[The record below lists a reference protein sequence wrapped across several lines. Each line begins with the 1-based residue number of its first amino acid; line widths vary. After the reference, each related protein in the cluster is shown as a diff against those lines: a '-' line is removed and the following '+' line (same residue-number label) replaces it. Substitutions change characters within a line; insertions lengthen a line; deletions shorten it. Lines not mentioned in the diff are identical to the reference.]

1 MEDKINA
8 LASSICKLPVIQGRV
23 WSLLMFLENLP
34 IHGTIF
40 TVEAN
45 EDLIF
50 KYGEKILVVMNR
62 EFVFNVVNNTPETDD
77 ILGVIYYTLNCVRA
91 VMIDEIQCRLASSWN
106 MCFEILCDIDM
117 FDYSTYPGNE
127 SIIIREGIGK
137 ESFCAAIISKGE
149 IRLNPQ
155 SPRILSD
162 IYDRI
167 MPQAR
172 I

>member
-1 MEDKINA
+1 MEDKINE
-8 LASSICKLPVIQGRV
+8 LASSICKLSVIQGRV
-23 WSLLMFLENLP
+23 WSLLMFLGNLP
-34 IHGTIF
+34 IHGTLF

-45 EDLIF
+45 KDLIF
-50 KYGEKILVVMNR
+50 KYGEKILVVNR
-62 EFVFNVVNNTPETDD
+62 EFVFNVVNNMSETDD

-91 VMIDEIQCRLASSWN
+91 VMIDEIQCRLVSSWN

-117 FDYSTYPGNE
+117 LDYSTYPGND

-167 MPQAR
+167 MQQAR